1 VRYRGEISVKI
12 NIPSYLQPYTAEQE
26 VVEVPGSMAGECL
39 VRLVEQFP
47 DIGRMLYVREG
58 ELFDYVSIYSNGE
71 FASADES
78 ARPVKDGDELHVL
91 YILGG
96 G

>member
-1 VRYRGEISVKI
+1 MSVKI

-26 VVEVPGSMAGECL
+26 VVEVSGSTAGECL
-39 VRLVEQFP
+39 DRLVEQFP
-47 DIGRMLYVREG
+47 DISQMLYVREG
-58 ELFDYVSIYSNGE
+58 ELFDYVSIYVNGE
-71 FASADES
+71 SASTDES
-78 ARPVKDGDELHVL
+78 ARPVKDGDELHIL

>member
-1 VRYRGEISVKI
+1 LSVKI

-26 VVEVPGSMAGECL
+26 VVEISGSTVGECL
-39 VRLVEQFP
+39 DRLVEQFP
-47 DIGRMLYVREG
+47 DISQMLYARES
-58 ELFDYVSIYSNGE
+58 ELFDYVSIYVNGE
-71 FASADES
+71 FASNDES
-78 ARPVKDGDELHVL
+78 ARPVKDGDELHIL